1 MRETLRYIPKNEAI
15 SMTRQRCMVVFLQS
29 IRSEKTR
36 ICYLR
41 NLGFFLK
48 FAKENHLARDYDSL
62 LKISQEQGQALLEDY
77 LFYLKKQGLTASTIT
92 IRIASIKLFFSMND
106 KIFNWD
112 KIHRMFPEPSKRGNA
127 KPHTKENISKMLEKI
142 HVIDKKALL
151 FVLAAS
157 GCRVGMVEYFR
168 IKDMEPMPHG
178 CRAITVYARTKDE
191 YVTFITK
198 EASEYIDRWLEY
210 RQKNGEFLN
219 DYSLVFNERPASYSS
234 YFSRLC
240 KESGLCGQ
248 KSNNRHEIAS
258 LHGLRKRFN
267 TILKSRND
275 VNPNIAERLMG
286 HSLTIQLD
294 NTYFVPT
301 VERLFEEYQ
310 KVIMDLTI
318 DEKYQVLNE
327 LELKNQYIQKLET
340 DKDQKIK
347 ELEQRLEMI
356 NNHLLNLNRIIPRC
370 KEQEFGIPNK

>member
-1 MRETLRYIPKNEAI
+1 ML
-15 SMTRQRCMVVFLQS
+15 VFLQS
-29 IRSEKTR
+29 IKSEKTQK
-36 ICYLR
+36 CYIG
-41 NLGFFLK
+41 NLGFFLR
-48 FAKENHLARDYDSL
+48 FAREKRLASDYESL
-62 LKISQEQGQALLEDY
+62 LGISQEQGQILLEDY
-77 LFYLKKQGLTASTIT
+77 LFYQKKNGFTLSTIN
-92 IRIASIKLFFSMND
+92 IRFASLKLFFSMND

-112 KIHRMFPEPSKRGNA
+112 KIHKMFPEPSKRGNN
-127 KPHTKENISKMLEKI
+127 KPHTNETISKMLERI

-151 FVLAAS
+151 LALASS

-168 IKDMEPMPHG
+168 LKDMKPMPNG
-178 CRAITVYARTKDE
+178 CRSITVYAGTKDE

-198 EASEYIDRWLEY
+198 EASEYLDRWLEQ
-210 RQKNGEFLN
+210 RQRNGERLN
-219 DYSLVFNERPASYSS
+219 DYSLVFDEKQQSYSS

-240 KESGLCGQ
+240 KDNELCGQ

-294 NTYFVPT
+294 NAYFVPT
-301 VERLFEEYQ
+301 MDRLFEEYQ
-310 KVIMDLTI
+310 KVILDLTI

-327 LELKNQYIQKLET
+327 LELKNQHIQKLEN

-347 ELEQRLEMI
+347 ELEQKLEMI
-356 NNHLLNLNRIIPRC
+356 SHHLKNLGLNH
-370 KEQEFGIPNK
+370 